1 MGHGESLEIKS
12 KKGSGA
18 THLPFCLLLKIS
30 PMYFIEVYTVVGGLL
45 SVVYTDV
52 VAFYHTEEK
61 IQRNSK
67 GKNKD
72 IPKEKLKGIPKKC
85 L

>member
-1 MGHGESLEIKS
+1 
-12 KKGSGA
+12 
-18 THLPFCLLLKIS
+18 
-30 PMYFIEVYTVVGGLL
+30 MYFIEVYTVVGGLL